1 MDGRIIIFIICLFYS
16 GCLQVNTA
24 KNPLEDIM
32 ASDIPAIKIVAD
44 SLEQYELQII
54 FTPLVEKDGRWK
66 LGKRHTFRLDTT
78 HYFYPA
84 STVKMPVA
92 FLALQKLK
100 ELREK
105 GYSLTRDTPIFFG
118 EGRAPMTSMDSDTCS
133 STGLPTIASMIEQV
147 FTVSDNISYVR
158 LYEFLG
164 QEYINHELR
173 KKEIF
178 TNSRIITRVGVTGF
192 STEENRYVNPFYF
205 DSKDSPL
212 YQEELRYSHFQI
224 PENERLRSTFKGR
237 GYLDQDGNLQES
249 AFDMSEKNFINL
261 PDLERSLKVA
271 LFPEWYD
278 ESSRYNI
285 DEDDNEFLQAT
296 LVKLPKDFPCY
307 SDTARYYDGFVKFFM
322 YWDSKQP
329 IPQNITIK
337 NKVGFAYGTLTD
349 CSYIEDRERNVR
361 FFLTATILVNRNG
374 IFNDGVYEYK
384 EVGLPFMAA
393 LGREVHRYMVN
404 NYGKQ
409 TR

>member
-1 MDGRIIIFIICLFYS
+1 MDWRIYIFIISLIS
-16 GCLQVNTA
+16 NGCLHLYNVH
-24 KNPLEDIM
+24 NPLEDIM
-32 ASDIPAIKIVAD
+32 ASEIPAIKSVAD
-44 SLEQYELQII
+44 SLNQYELQII
-54 FTPLVEKDGRWK
+54 FTPLFEKDGQWK
-66 LGKRHTFRLDTT
+66 PGKRHTFRLDTT

-105 GYSLTRDTPIFFG
+105 GYPLTRDTPIFFG

-133 STGLPTIASMIEQV
+133 SSGLPTIASMIEQI

-164 QEYINHELR
+164 QEYINNELR
-173 KKEIF
+173 KKGIF

-205 DSKDSPL
+205 GSKDSPL

-224 PENERLRSTFKGR
+224 PEVERLSLTFKGK
-237 GYLDQDGNLQES
+237 GYLDQDGNLQDG

-261 PDLERSLKVA
+261 PDLERSLMVA

-278 ESSRYNI
+278 ESSRYTI
-285 DEDDNEFLQAT
+285 DEDDDQFLQST

-307 SDTARYYDGFVKFFM
+307 SDTARYYDGYVKFFM
-322 YWDSKQP
+322 YGDTKLP

-349 CSYIEDRERNVR
+349 CSYIEDRQRNIR

-384 EVGLPFMAA
+384 ELGLPFMAA
-393 LGREVHRYMVN
+393 LGREVYRYMVN
-404 NYGKQ
+404 NYGD
-409 TR
+409 